1 MWSGSDYVLSMAV
14 RETPRKRRL
23 GLEIAVWFSLVLG
36 VYAVLAVAS
45 ILGLLT
51 GGFAGALGGII
62 AVAVLTDRPPAKNP
76 SRRQS
81 GARPEHAGIRGVRRR
96 VGRDL
101 DL

>member
-14 RETPRKRRL
+14 REPPRKRRL
-23 GLEIAVWFSLVLG
+23 GLEVAVWFSLVLG

-62 AVAVLTDRPPAKNP
+62 AVAVLTDRPSQEPVASPKWR
-76 SRRQS
+76 S
-81 GARPEHAGIRGVRRR
+81 A
-96 VGRDL
+96 
-101 DL
+101 